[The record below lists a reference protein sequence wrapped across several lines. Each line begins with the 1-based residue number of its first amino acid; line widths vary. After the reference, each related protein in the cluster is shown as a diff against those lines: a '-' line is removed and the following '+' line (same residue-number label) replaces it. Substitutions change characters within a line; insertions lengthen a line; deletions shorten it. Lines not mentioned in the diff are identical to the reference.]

1 MTEYYQGLADDGTKF
16 NARARAFLQDKG
28 VQLKGNGGGG
38 GGSDEGG
45 DEDGGSSGG
54 GSGGGGGNSN
64 AAGYKPIGPSGVR
77 NAVNLEALQT
87 RIHERPL
94 YMQAQAD
101 LMHANI
107 FGDTWS
113 WNSGPT
119 WNSGR
124 DDDD

>member
-54 GSGGGGGNSN
+54 GSGGGGSNNN
-64 AAGYKPIGPSGVR
+64 AAGYKPVGPSGVR

-87 RIHERPL
+87 RIHSWVWSLLAWYNQMLRYL
-94 YMQAQAD
+94 
-101 LMHANI
+101 ANSKEI
-107 FGDTWS
+107 RFYFLELF
-113 WNSGPT
+113 N
-119 WNSGR
+119 
-124 DDDD
+124 